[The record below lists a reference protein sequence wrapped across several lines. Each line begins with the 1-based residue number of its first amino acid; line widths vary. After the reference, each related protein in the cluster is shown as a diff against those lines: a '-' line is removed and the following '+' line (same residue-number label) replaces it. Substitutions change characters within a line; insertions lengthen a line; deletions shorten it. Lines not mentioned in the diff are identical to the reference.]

1 MDFAEELRKLDRI
14 ERERREA
21 ELSRLKETSDQYRDR
36 VSRERDGQM
45 MDRTP
50 KSVAVDLLLDKL
62 L

>member
-21 ELSRLKETSDQYRDR
+21 ELSSLKETSEQYRAR
-36 VSRERDGQM
+36 MKREDQSIYS
-45 MDRTP
+45 RTP
-50 KSVAVDLLLDKL
+50 KSVAVDILLDKL

>member
-36 VSRERDGQM
+36 VSRERDEQM